1 MIALRSSLWSLLRT
15 LCLAMR
21 QVYLFDCNDNGN
33 MYTTYQWVGYG
44 YENTIG
50 GRLRRGGSNIDF
62 SPDRAESPGS
72 PRCLENV
79 QRRATRCPRSY
90 FGSCGCA
97 GRASRL
103 SPC

>member
-50 GRLRRGGSNIDF
+50 GRFGRDGSSID
-62 SPDRAESPGS
+62 SSLDRAESPGS
-72 PRCLENV
+72 RLSREIV
-79 QRRATRCPRSY
+79 ERRASRCARSY
-90 FGSCGCA
+90 SGRCGCA
-97 GRASRL
+97 GRASR
-103 SPC
+103 